1 MDIEGIGVFAL
12 GSRRIEYLAEQQK
25 TVARNVANADVP
37 GYRALKM
44 RPFAEAMKAASSPA
58 ALAVTHPGHMQG
70 TARSGQM
77 PMAVVDRDAPVSPS
91 GNSVVLDEQ
100 VMQAAQ
106 AQAGHALATTVY
118 RKAADM
124 LLAPVR

>member
-1 MDIEGIGVFAL
+1 MDIQGIGVFAL

-37 GYRALKM
+37 GFKAMKM

-70 TARSGQM
+70 TTSSGRL
-77 PMAVVDRDAPVSPS
+77 PMAVQDREAPVSPN
-91 GNSVVLDEQ
+91 GNSVVLDRQIME
-100 VMQAAQ
+100 AAQ
-106 AQAGHALATTVY
+106 SQSDHALATTVY
-118 RKAADM
+118 RKAADL